1 MSDDLEVANTLNNY
15 LRNVVKIFKIPEKVL
30 TDRLFQSLCRH
41 PTLNVIL
48 KYKNHR
54 NMHAIKRFS
63 RRFSSFYFPHVDKN
77 TFLKEIEKINLN
89 KAVDDSDILISLLIT
104 FILNLMKLQTH
115 QSLQIFY
122 SLQILQKH
130 LSNVHEIK
138 RKTTAQSAFCL
149 TFQTF
154 LKSLFAGKSQITL
167 IIFYQNFNVVL
178 EKATAHN
185 IVFL

>member
-77 TFLKEIEKINLN
+77 TFLKKIEKINLN

-104 FILNLMKLQTH
+104 FIFNLMKLR
-115 QSLQIFY
+115 L
-122 SLQILQKH
+122 
-130 LSNVHEIK
+130 IK
-138 RKTTAQSAFCL
+138 VCRFFKVCRYCRS
-149 TFQTF
+149 
-154 LKSLFAGKSQITL
+154 I
-167 IIFYQNFNVVL
+167 
-178 EKATAHN
+178 
-185 IVFL
+185 